1 MSIIENFTTLED
13 CASYKVQVLHHMQ
26 ILRRN
31 KREPDPRASTVKK
44 ILISLGSE
52 AAMTR
57 ALRDVIRGDETIDSM
72 IARYAEV

>member
-1 MSIIENFTTLED
+1 MSIIENFTTIED
-13 CASYKVQVLHHMQ
+13 CASYKVQVLHHMH

-31 KREPDPRASTVKK
+31 KREPDPRAKTVKK

-57 ALRDVIRGDETIDSM
+57 ALRDVIRGDESIDHM